1 MAKVVITLKANL
13 DPDSD
18 IDNIKKEA
26 NNKIEEF
33 GGEVGKVE
41 VEEIAFGLKAV
52 KFMFIL
58 DESKGSTEAL
68 ENDIAGIEGVSS
80 VEITDVRRTIG

>member
-18 IDNIKKEA
+18 IENIKEEA
-26 NNKIEEF
+26 NNRIEEF

-52 KFMFIL
+52 NFVFIL
-58 DESKGSTEAL
+58 DESKGSTESL
-68 ENDIAGIEGVSS
+68 ENDIASIEGVSS

>member
-18 IDNIKKEA
+18 IENIKEEA

-52 KFMFIL
+52 NFVFIL
-58 DESKGSTEAL
+58 DENKGSTEAL
-68 ENDIAGIEGVSS
+68 EDDIAGIEGVSS

>member
-18 IDNIKKEA
+18 IENIKEEA

-41 VEEIAFGLKAV
+41 VEEIAPGLRPPPRRC
-52 KFMFIL
+52 
-58 DESKGSTEAL
+58 SGSPR
-68 ENDIAGIEGVSS
+68 GCS
-80 VEITDVRRTIG
+80 

>member
-13 DPDSD
+13 DPGSD
-18 IDNIKKEA
+18 IENIKEEA
-26 NNKIEEF
+26 NNRIEEF

-52 KFMFIL
+52 NFVFIL
-58 DESKGSTEAL
+58 DESKGSTESL
-68 ENDIAGIEGVSS
+68 ENDIASIEGVSS

>member
-18 IDNIKKEA
+18 IENIKEET

-52 KFMFIL
+52 KFIFIL
-58 DESKGSTEAL
+58 DESKGSTESL
-68 ENDIAGIEGVSS
+68 ENDIADLDGVSS

>member
-1 MAKVVITLKANL
+1 MARVVITLKTNL

-18 IDNIKKEA
+18 LEHIKEEA

-41 VEEIAFGLKAV
+41 IEEIAFGLKAV
-52 KFMFIL
+52 KFIFIL

-68 ENDIAGIEGVSS
+68 ENDIATIEGVSS

>member
-18 IDNIKKEA
+18 IENIKEEA

-52 KFMFIL
+52 NFVFIL
-58 DESKGSTEAL
+58 DESKGSTESL
-68 ENDIAGIEGVSS
+68 ENDIASIEGVSS